1 VDDERAAHW
10 DQRYAA
16 GDQLWTV
23 GPHPLVVEVVSSLRP
38 GRALDVGAGEGRHAV
53 WLASRGWRVTAL
65 DFSAVGVERGREH
78 AQREGVSVDFVVG
91 DVADW
96 EPVSGAFDLVLVS
109 YLHLEEEAMERVRG
123 WVAPG
128 GRLVVVGHAAG
139 GAAGPRNPRF
149 RHTVASMRNRAGDL
163 DVRRCEEVVDGAAE
177 RADIVLVAARHHGDV
192 TEVELVGGVEQRD
205 LFLVAPDDSWP
216 AEYRRHEA
224 RIRRALG
231 EAAVAVEHI
240 GSTSVPGLAAKPII
254 DILVTVPD
262 IAAEQDHVEP
272 LLAAGY
278 VLRVREP
285 GHRLVRTSERDVHVH
300 LLQVGDQAAE
310 DYLLF
315 RDHLRADASD
325 RALYEDTKRELTSR
339 QWPDMNAYADA
350 KTDVIEAIKARAR
363 EQVR

>member
-1 VDDERAAHW
+1 M
-10 DQRYAA
+10 
-16 GDQLWTV
+16 
-23 GPHPLVVEVVSSLRP
+23 VVEVVSSLRP

-285 GHRLVRTSERDVHVH
+285 GHRLVRT
-300 LLQVGDQAAE
+300 
-310 DYLLF
+310 
-315 RDHLRADASD
+315 
-325 RALYEDTKRELTSR
+325 
-339 QWPDMNAYADA
+339 
-350 KTDVIEAIKARAR
+350 
-363 EQVR
+363 